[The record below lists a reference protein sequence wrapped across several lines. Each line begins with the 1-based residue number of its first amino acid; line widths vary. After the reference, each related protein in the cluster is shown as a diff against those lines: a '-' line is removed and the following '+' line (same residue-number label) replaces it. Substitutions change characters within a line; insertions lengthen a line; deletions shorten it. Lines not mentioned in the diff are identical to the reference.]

1 MKLLFDQNLSPS
13 LAADLEHLFPGSW
26 HVEDVGLGRADD
38 RRIWEHAKQHGF
50 TVVSKDADFYRMSSM
65 YGAPPKVVWVRL
77 GNCATGEV
85 ARLLETGYRQL
96 MDFDAVPDA
105 TFLWLG

>member
-1 MKLLFDQNLSPS
+1 MKLLFDQNLSPK
-13 LAADLEHLFPGSW
+13 LVAALDHLFPGSL
-26 HVEDVGLGRADD
+26 HVREVGLRGADD
-38 RRIWEHAKQHGF
+38 REIWEYAKRHGF
-50 TVVSKDADFYRMSSM
+50 AVVSKDADFCRMSLV
-65 YGAPPKVVWVRL
+65 YGAPPKVVWIRL